1 MLAHVLKSGSVFAQ
15 NDSIEYAYNEKS
27 ELTNAVA
34 ARMKGQR
41 GAILAKGSVP
51 ASLEQTFGKENY
63 MALHDSALRRSIHS
77 IIQYLVLI
85 VAQVLVA
92 AIMTM
97 IANKFDVRYLG
108 HVTILFWIV
117 LSILFCSV
125 SPVEIVA
132 RLFLA
137 FLSFFVSV
145 GVYSILLLLY
155 KTSS

>member
-1 MLAHVLKSGSVFAQ
+1 
-15 NDSIEYAYNEKS
+15 
-27 ELTNAVA
+27 
-34 ARMKGQR
+34 
-41 GAILAKGSVP
+41 
-51 ASLEQTFGKENY
+51 

-77 IIQYLVLI
+77 IIQYSVLI

-117 LSILFCSV
+117 LSILFCSLSSAGIV
-125 SPVEIVA
+125 TRLPVEIIA